1 MSVEANIELLV
12 AYLRQSLEKADD
24 AYKDLLA
31 DFVSRTKQLDDMEK
45 RKIGLTAWAWKH
57 DLSEITT
64 RDMTGDPN
72 WVAVEMYRIEEP
84 K

>member
-1 MSVEANIELLV
+1 MSAEQVACLKQSLDKAAV
-12 AYLRQSLEKADD
+12 AYS
-24 AYKDLLA
+24 DLLA
-31 DFVSRTKQLDDMEK
+31 DLDARTKQLDDMAE
-45 RKIGLTAWAWKH
+45 RKIGLTAWVWKH

-72 WVAVEMYRIEEP
+72 WVAVEMYRIEES